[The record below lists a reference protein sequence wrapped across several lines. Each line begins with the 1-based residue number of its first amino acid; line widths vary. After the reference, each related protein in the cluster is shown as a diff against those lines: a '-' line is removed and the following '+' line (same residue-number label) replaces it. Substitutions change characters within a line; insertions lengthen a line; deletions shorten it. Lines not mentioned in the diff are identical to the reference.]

1 LKAAVPVPDTT
12 MSASSTALE
21 NLLQTNHG
29 IRSGGLREVL
39 QTIDEEI
46 GLPVRPSIFRCEF
59 EPTATRW
66 DGPARTVHLYEISS
80 SEAFPDGTFDAIRD
94 FAERL
99 HDGAGCFTAMWIAD
113 GNGCDPMKVWDVRDE
128 LIWVR

>member
-1 LKAAVPVPDTT
+1 

-21 NLLQTNHG
+21 NLLQTNNG
-29 IRSGGLREVL
+29 IRPGGLRDVL
-39 QTIDEEI
+39 RTIDEEI
-46 GLPVRPSIFRCEF
+46 GLPVRPSQFRF
-59 EPTATRW
+59 DFVPTATRW
-66 DGPARTVHLYEISS
+66 DYPARTVHLYEISS

-99 HDGAGCFTAMWIAD
+99 HDGADCFTAMWIAD
-113 GNGCDPMKVWDVRDE
+113 GNGYDPIKVWDVRDE

>member
-1 LKAAVPVPDTT
+1 
-12 MSASSTALE
+12 MSASFNALE
-21 NLLQTNHG
+21 NLLQSNDG
-29 IRSGGLREVL
+29 IRAGGLREVL
-39 QTIDEEI
+39 QNIDEEI
-46 GLPVRPSIFRCEF
+46 GLPVQPSIFRCDF

-66 DGPARTVHLYEISS
+66 DRNSRTLHLYEISS

-99 HDGAGCFTAMWIAD
+99 HDGAGCFTAIWIAD
-113 GNGCDPMKVWDVRDE
+113 GDGCDPVKVWDVRDE